1 MKNKK
6 ANFKNELETQYQML
20 IKANKEE
27 QSKRSLIMMFILIL
41 TLISCSI
48 TAYFSYKAY
57 KSISLNEETIEEQDI
72 HYETLSVMYNS
83 TDTLDIKDIKDST
96 NREAKVITIT
106 NEGDTEI
113 TFDIKLTSINTNL
126 VTTNNMV
133 YTISK
138 NNKETTKQLPLVDT
152 TIVKDNKISPEE
164 TIVYTLNLKYNGNS
178 TAEFPNNYKAKI
190 VVEQKNNN
198 VNLLE

>member
-178 TAEFPNNYKAKI
+178 TAEFSNNYKAKI